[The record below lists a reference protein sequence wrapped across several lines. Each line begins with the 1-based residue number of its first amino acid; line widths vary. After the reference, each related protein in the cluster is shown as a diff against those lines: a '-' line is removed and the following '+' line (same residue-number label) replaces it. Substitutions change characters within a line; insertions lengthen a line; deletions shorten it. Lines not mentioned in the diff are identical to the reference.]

1 MRTEDFYTTRH
12 EISDINTR
20 LRSGIGQEILAR
32 RDEYYRLRRL
42 QKKGSRRTDEEKHIS
57 SLLLKFSVT
66 PIDNPIFEV
75 FELSKIL
82 GIPFVW
88 HHPNDRLHSFL
99 KGVIE
104 NAFKLIV
111 IILKRLQDYMNE
123 GRIRGFENTAE
134 DIGAELDRRILENF
148 DFHRQPFNVTGKT
161 SYYNNYVMLILTASS
176 YI

>member
-1 MRTEDFYTTRH
+1 MPTVDFYKTRH
-12 EISDINTR
+12 EMSDINTR

-32 RDEYYRLRRL
+32 RGEYYRLRRL
-42 QKKGSRRTDEEKHIS
+42 QKKGSRRTDEEKHIQ

-66 PIDNPIFEV
+66 PIDNPIYEV
-75 FELSKIL
+75 FELSTLL

-88 HHPNDRLHSFL
+88 HHPNDRLHTFL